1 MKYVPNKC
9 VLNVYFLYIY
19 LKSIEVLLVA
29 WRFFFGA
36 EITHQAKRNGF
47 IRFLIDR
54 YQHLHHTQS
63 KNLTCFE
70 TEFLWAYWVS
80 NM

>member
-1 MKYVPNKC
+1 MKYVSNKC
-9 VLNVYFLYIY
+9 VLNVFFLYIY

-29 WRFFFGA
+29 WRFFFFFGA

-54 YQHLHHTQS
+54 YHHLHYTQS

-70 TEFLWAYWVS
+70 TEFL
-80 NM
+80 